1 MLKHFIGA
9 GLLTIVAFVIRF
21 RVSLRTLDIYVHDT
35 YIVIIPRVIA
45 FWLLLAVSAVWFA
58 FAALKLHHRSR

>member
-1 MLKHFIGA
+1 MLKHLVGA

-21 RVSLRTLDIYVHDT
+21 RVLPRTLDIHVHDT

-45 FWLLLAVSAVWFA
+45 FWLLLAVAAFWLV
-58 FAALKLHHRSR
+58 FAALRFHHRSL

>member
-21 RVSLRTLDIYVHDT
+21 RVLPRTLDIYVHDT
-35 YIVIIPRVIA
+35 YIVMLPSVIV
-45 FWLLLAVSAVWFA
+45 FWLLLAVAAVWLVL
-58 FAALKLHHRSR
+58 AALKFHHRSP